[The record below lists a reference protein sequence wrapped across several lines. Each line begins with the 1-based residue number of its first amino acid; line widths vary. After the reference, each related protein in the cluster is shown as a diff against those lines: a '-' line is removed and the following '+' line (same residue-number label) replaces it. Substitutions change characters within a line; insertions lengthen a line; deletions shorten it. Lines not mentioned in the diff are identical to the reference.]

1 MKGLWRR
8 AVVAGT
14 ALALDLVGVELP
26 DRWRPESW
34 SSRAFTWIGQRL
46 SPAARGAL
54 ASPLALTGSVAGAVA
69 GRSLELWGR
78 QLPEGLDVLS
88 EALLLRSVL
97 SVEATRQA
105 AAQVSAALESDD
117 LATARA
123 IWAASP
129 ALADLP
135 CEALSATEMAS
146 IATSRVAVLANTR
159 GVAPLCYYA
168 VAGLPGAFAY
178 RWLSSQAIGGRLGR
192 FGRHLGALTNA
203 APAWATAS
211 LMTLAA
217 ELRGADSVG
226 AERVRHEE
234 GGVLRSR
241 AGAASVQTMAG
252 ALGVSLAGKGG
263 QRINASGHAA
273 GAADLRKAGSIAGVT
288 VGLAGGLLLLGGLVW
303 RVMGPRSRGA

>member
-1 MKGLWRR
+1 MRGLWRR

-14 ALALDLVGVELP
+14 ALALDLVGVGLP
-26 DRWRPESW
+26 DRWRPDTW
-34 SSRAFTWIGQRL
+34 ASRALSWMGQRL
-46 SPAARGAL
+46 SPRLRGAL
-54 ASPLALTGSVAGAVA
+54 AAPVALTGSVAGAVT
-69 GRSLELWGR
+69 GRALELWGR

-88 EALLLRSVL
+88 EALLLRAVL
-97 SVEATRQA
+97 SVEATRRA
-105 AAQVSAALESDD
+105 AAQVSAALASDD
-117 LATARA
+117 LASARA
-123 IWAASP
+123 VWAASP

-135 CEALSATEMAS
+135 CEALSAAEMAS
-146 IATSRVAVLANTR
+146 IATHRVAVLANTR

-178 RWLSSQAIGGRLGR
+178 RWLSSEMADGRLGR

-234 GGVLRSR
+234 GGALRAP
-241 AGAASVQTMAG
+241 AGVASAQAMAG

-263 QRINASGHAA
+263 QAHQRQRTRGGRVRSASSGQHRRRDGGPGGRPVTA
-273 GAADLRKAGSIAGVT
+273 GRA
-288 VGLAGGLLLLGGLVW
+288 W
-303 RVMGPRSRGA
+303 PGA